1 MLVVFLRQNLKIN
14 LKNMRLIKPSIE
26 ILEQEPGIQG
36 IYKQIEKAGR
46 TCYKS
51 ENLITE
57 DSAEKFVNMIK
68 DRQHTAML
76 EHGTV
81 YLHIN

>member
-1 MLVVFLRQNLKIN
+1 
-14 LKNMRLIKPSIE
+14 MRLIKPSIE
-26 ILEQEPGIQG
+26 ILEQGSGIQG

-57 DSAEKFVNMIK
+57 DSAEKSGIFFILLNSLLSLI
-68 DRQHTAML
+68 L
-76 EHGTV
+76 
-81 YLHIN
+81 NS

>member
-1 MLVVFLRQNLKIN
+1 
-14 LKNMRLIKPSIE
+14 MRLIKPSIE

-68 DRQHTAML
+68 NRQHTAML

-81 YLHIN
+81 YLTVPYIKSYGSFGVN

>member
-1 MLVVFLRQNLKIN
+1 
-14 LKNMRLIKPSIE
+14 MRLIKSSFE
-26 ILEQEPGIQG
+26 ILEQEPGIEG

-46 TCYKS
+46 ICYKS

-57 DSAEKFVNMIK
+57 GSAEKFVNMIK
-68 DRQHTAML
+68 SLNHGACL

-81 YLHIN
+81 YLKIPIEEYNKNFKNKYFPQE